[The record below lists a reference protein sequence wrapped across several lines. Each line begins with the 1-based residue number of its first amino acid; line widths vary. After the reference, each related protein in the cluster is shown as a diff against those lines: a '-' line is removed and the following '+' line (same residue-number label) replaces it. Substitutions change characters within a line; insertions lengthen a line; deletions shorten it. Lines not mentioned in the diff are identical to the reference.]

1 MQLEAENWRLC
12 STTAVR
18 GASGHVATF
27 VATEPT
33 QPPVVPPRPAGATGS
48 PDPCFPLRV
57 LAGTALNFHLQMPSR
72 FNTPLWA
79 ADLVAGKIQPSTL
92 L

>member
-1 MQLEAENWRLC
+1 MRIDP
-12 STTAVR
+12 R
-18 GASGHVATF
+18 DVAAF
-27 VATEPT
+27 VATEST
-33 QPPVVPPRPAGATGS
+33 QPPVVPPRLAGATGS

-57 LAGTALNFHLQMPSR
+57 LAGIALNFHLQMPSW

-79 ADLVAGKIQPSTL
+79 ADLVVAKIQSNTL